1 MIDHDSDEDFD
12 QLIHASIL
20 QADETIKHLR
30 HQYEQSLQRQH
41 ELEKQV
47 QCLSCHKCSEKINCS
62 KQVQCTD
69 PIFKVSDASCQTEKY
84 MGPDTEDRFFQRVD
98 QIVDQ
103 NKELHS
109 NIYNLQM
116 QLEKLD
122 ASRKTMRSDFNLKHS
137 EAIERMKI
145 LEAKREKSFQGRIQ
159 MLEEERTNSLCSL
172 GTMSSSVDS
181 GSFSESKPHDR
192 RSNNISHL
200 ADIEKEDLI
209 VKNGEDILKKIEV
222 SVRNLEAKS
231 TASTPNN
238 NELNKMRFEKDTALK
253 KCVKLD
259 SQLSAVKK
267 SKDLMQNKVSQLE
280 DELQSLRLFYNLHQS
295 LSQEASLK
303 DQYDTQ
309 VSDLTERLK
318 QREAEML
325 ASQHEND
332 ALAAMVKRLERQ
344 LSQVGSIPNGIS
356 TRHFNASPSIKS
368 TRTGNR
374 MSSSST
380 ISSLM

>member
-1 MIDHDSDEDFD
+1 MIDHDSDEEFD
-12 QLIHASIL
+12 QLVHASIL

-30 HQYEQSLQRQH
+30 YQYEQSLKKQND
-41 ELEKQV
+41 LESQV
-47 QCLSCHKCSEKINCS
+47 NQLRCHKCSDILTSS
-62 KQVQCTD
+62 KQVQCSESLY
-69 PIFKVSDASCQTEKY
+69 KLSDVSCQTEKY
-84 MGPDTEDRFFQRVD
+84 SSPDSEDRFFQRVD
-98 QIVDQ
+98 QIVNQ

-109 NIYNLQM
+109 NIFNLQM

-122 ASRKTMRSDFNLKHS
+122 GSRKTMRSDFNLKHS

-145 LEAKREKSFQGRIQ
+145 LEAKREKSFHGRIQ

-181 GSFSESKPHDR
+181 GSFSESKPNDR
-192 RSNNISHL
+192 QFTNFLHL

-209 VKNGEDILKKIEV
+209 IKNGEDILKKIEN
-222 SVRNLEAKS
+222 SIRSMEAKS
-231 TASTPNN
+231 KPSTPNH
-238 NELNKMRFEKDTALK
+238 NEFNKMRFEKETALK

-267 SKDLMQNKVSQLE
+267 SKDLSQNQVSKLE

-318 QREAEML
+318 QREAELL

-344 LSQVGSIPNGIS
+344 LSQVGTIPNGIS
-356 TRHFNASPSIKS
+356 TRHFNTSPSIKS
-368 TRTGNR
+368 SRTGKR

>member
-1 MIDHDSDEDFD
+1 MIDHDSDEEFD

-20 QADETIKHLR
+20 QANETIKHLR
-30 HQYEQSLQRQH
+30 YQYELSLQRQQD
-41 ELEKQV
+41 LERQV
-47 QCLSCHKCSEKINCS
+47 NQFCCHKCSDKPTYS
-62 KQVQCTD
+62 KQVQCSE
-69 PIFKVSDASCQTEKY
+69 PLYNLSDVSCQTEKY
-84 MGPDTEDRFFQRVD
+84 QGPESEDRFFQRVD
-98 QIVDQ
+98 QIVNQ
-103 NKELHS
+103 NKELNS
-109 NIYNLQM
+109 NIFNLQM

-145 LEAKREKSFQGRIQ
+145 LEAKREKSFHGRIQ

-181 GSFSESKPHDR
+181 GSFSETRPHDR
-192 RSNNISHL
+192 QFTNFLHL
-200 ADIEKEDLI
+200 ADIEKDDLI
-209 VKNGEDILKKIEV
+209 FKNGEDILKKIEN
-222 SVRNLEAKS
+222 SIKGLEAKS
-231 TASTPNN
+231 SPSASNG

-259 SQLSAVKK
+259 SQLSATKK
-267 SKDLMQNKVSQLE
+267 SKELLQNQVTKLE

-303 DQYDTQ
+303 DQYDIQ

-318 QREAEML
+318 QREAELL

-344 LSQVGSIPNGIS
+344 LSQVGTIPNGIS
-356 TRHFNASPSIKS
+356 TRHFNTSPSVKS
-368 TRTGNR
+368 SRTGKR